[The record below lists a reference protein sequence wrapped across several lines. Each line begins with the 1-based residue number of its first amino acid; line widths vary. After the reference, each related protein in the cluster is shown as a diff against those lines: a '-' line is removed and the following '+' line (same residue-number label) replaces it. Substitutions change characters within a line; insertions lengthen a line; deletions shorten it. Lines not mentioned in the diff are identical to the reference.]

1 MKKRVYGMVLISLF
15 SALTAAGAF
24 IKIPLPYFDYITLQT
39 LTVLLSGMILGAE
52 AGAAAVTVYVLIG
65 LCGVPVFAGGGGI
78 DYALRPSFG
87 YLAGFILAAAVIGK
101 LLEKSKRKSYK
112 AHVIAG
118 LLGLAALYLPGIIYR
133 YIILNAYMNTGIPL
147 SAILLTSVTIEIPKD
162 ILVCIFAS
170 WLAVRIKSALRR

>member
-52 AGAAAVTVYVLIG
+52 ARAAAVTVYVLIG

-78 DYALRPSFG
+78 DYALRPSFSIS
-87 YLAGFILAAAVIGK
+87 GFILAAAVIKASGEKQTEK
-101 LLEKSKRKSYK
+101 L
-112 AHVIAG
+112 
-118 LLGLAALYLPGIIYR
+118 
-133 YIILNAYMNTGIPL
+133 
-147 SAILLTSVTIEIPKD
+147 
-162 ILVCIFAS
+162 
-170 WLAVRIKSALRR
+170 